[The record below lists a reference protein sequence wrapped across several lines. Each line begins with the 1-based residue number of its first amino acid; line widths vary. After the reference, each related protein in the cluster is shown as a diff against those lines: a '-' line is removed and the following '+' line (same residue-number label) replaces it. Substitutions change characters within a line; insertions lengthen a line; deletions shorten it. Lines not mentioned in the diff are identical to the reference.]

1 MALPKTRYVTL
12 TQDGHLAGAA
22 LKHVREEAT
31 EIASTTVKA
40 ALEGYPPPK
49 ELEQILANKIGADVF
64 QAFMVGNLTT
74 GEGYPRGTIEAE
86 RVRRENAIDAINKR
100 INDLAAKLDKI
111 AATLTST
118 TTDKEN

>member
-1 MALPKTRYVTL
+1 
-12 TQDGHLAGAA
+12 
-22 LKHVREEAT
+22 
-31 EIASTTVKA
+31 
-40 ALEGYPPPK
+40 
-49 ELEQILANKIGADVF
+49 
-64 QAFMVGNLTT
+64 MVGNLTT